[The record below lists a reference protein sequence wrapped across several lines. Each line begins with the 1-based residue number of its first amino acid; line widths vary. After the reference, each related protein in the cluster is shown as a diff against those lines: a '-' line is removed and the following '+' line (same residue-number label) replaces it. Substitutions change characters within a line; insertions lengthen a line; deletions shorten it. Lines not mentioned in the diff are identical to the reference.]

1 MRPVAT
7 GGGVRVLQV
16 YSQVR
21 YLPTAPSFTRK
32 PAVGTPPWPQGPR
45 ALQGTQS
52 CLQGRKQEA
61 QSPGREA
68 ALAWA
73 SLAQRFPASSLAE
86 ECCAHSSEGLKLW
99 SL

>member
-52 CLQGRKQEA
+52 CLQGWKQEEQEERA
-61 QSPGREA
+61 AGEPGLEA
-68 ALAWA
+68 ALG
-73 SLAQRFPASSLAE
+73 RPDRPPTPARRPNSQS
-86 ECCAHSSEGLKLW
+86 
-99 SL
+99 